1 MQRGKLFGRFGR
13 NVGLAVEQGDLRPS
27 SSAHSMH
34 SLQPPED
41 PETSRMPSGSG
52 AEGEDSLGAQ
62 HLAVL
67 GHGCGAASW
76 LHAEHSATS
85 RSPAGASSTRL
96 SRRDFPARF
105 RSLGW
110 ALSSWK
116 PLRGQGTGR
125 AAPREADPIWVS
137 PRPAHRVCSPAEG
150 AGHGSENSPNS
161 PRCPPWRGRVLPALP
176 PSDGDGVGAGE
187 LRDVG
192 GQDGVGGE
200 DFDGQVPAESVH
212 LDLLHPGPGDGLRL
226 APTDEAGPR

>member
-13 NVGLAVEQGDLRPS
+13 NAGLAVEQGDLRPS

-52 AEGEDSLGAQ
+52 AEGEDSWGAQ

-67 GHGCGAASW
+67 GHGCSAASW
-76 LHAEHSATS
+76 LHAEHSPTA

-96 SRRDFPARF
+96 ARRDLPARF

-110 ALSSWK
+110 ALFSWK

-125 AAPREADPIWVS
+125 AAPQEADPIWVS
-137 PRPAHRVCSPAEG
+137 PRST
-150 AGHGSENSPNS
+150 NS
-161 PRCPPWRGRVLPALP
+161 PRCPPWLGRRTPGNIGVHSPSTLVVPSWQGRVLPALP

-187 LRDVG
+187 L
-192 GQDGVGGE
+192 
-200 DFDGQVPAESVH
+200 
-212 LDLLHPGPGDGLRL
+212 
-226 APTDEAGPR
+226 